1 MVSTD
6 AVVSR
11 WEISPMDAERFGIRT
26 ARAGGVTAEELA
38 GLLASCRDAGIELV
52 IARCPAAD
60 LGAVQAM
67 ERAGLQLMDAQVLY
81 TGRLVEAASRPRGA
95 VRQYE
100 PADLEPIVELAR
112 AAFAGYSGHY
122 HADPRLPRHLCDE
135 VYASWAERCCR
146 GEAADTV
153 LVAELDGR
161 LAGFSGFGM
170 VADGEARLQLGAVAS
185 WARGHQLYTEMALA
199 GMSWARDAGAVAMS
213 AITQT
218 TNLPAQHSWLRAG
231 MTPRDYWYTFHGWL
245 D

>member
-1 MVSTD
+1 
-6 AVVSR
+6 
-11 WEISPMDAERFGIRT
+11 MDSERFGVST
-26 ARAGGVTAEELA
+26 ARAGAVTAKEVT
-38 GLLASCRDAGIELV
+38 GLLASCRAAGIELL

-67 ERAGLQLMDAQVLY
+67 ERAGLLLMDAQVLY
-81 TGRLVEAASRPRGA
+81 SRRLEVAAPMPRSA
-95 VRQYE
+95 VRQGD
-100 PADLEPIVELAR
+100 PAELGPIVQMAR
-112 AAFAGYSGHY
+112 TAFAGYSGHY

-153 LVAELDGR
+153 LVVELEGR
-161 LAGFSGFGM
+161 LAGFSAFGM

-199 GMSWARDAGAVAMS
+199 GMSWARDAGALAMS

-218 TNLPAQHSWLRAG
+218 TNLSAQHSWLRAG
-231 MTPRDYWYTFHGWL
+231 MTPQDYWYTFHGWL